1 MGIKGSFS
9 NGGERKRKAEWLLNQ
24 RQRQQMDIVLS
35 GSLGKPINNIS
46 ACMNKTE
53 EKKIHFI
60 FIQTQQNLHK
70 NEHVIGAMGSGK
82 KSDNEEKREQD
93 QSWHHQQTQL
103 GYLIQFSYFAFIHS
117 QTAKKHFKV

>member
-53 EKKIHFI
+53 EKNPFHFYSNTTEFTQKRARYRGDGIWEKI
-60 FIQTQQNLHK
+60 
-70 NEHVIGAMGSGK
+70 
-82 KSDNEEKREQD
+82 
-93 QSWHHQQTQL
+93 
-103 GYLIQFSYFAFIHS
+103 
-117 QTAKKHFKV
+117 